1 MSTAAVTHANIQYRR
16 QDLPKGHGIARPSK
30 TDPISAMDKAV
41 NKLLE
46 ESKEILVALSTV

>member
-1 MSTAAVTHANIQYRR
+1 MSTAAVKHANIQYCR

>member
-1 MSTAAVTHANIQYRR
+1 MSPAALKHANIQYRR